1 MNVKVRVWHITNLR
15 MDAPV
20 TFGTK
25 GAFAAVADIVT
36 EAPMV
41 PAEAPRVLDEAYG
54 RSQHLYEKGWFDH
67 DGIMKLVDHNRVR
80 STSVGDVLEV
90 LIGDNATAGAIY
102 LVKGIGFERIDPLT
116 TIDWSVAHG
125 C

>member
-1 MNVKVRVWHITNLR
+1 MNIRVRVHHIANLR

-25 GAFAAVADIVT
+25 GAFVPVADVAT

-41 PAEAPRVLDEAYG
+41 PADAPRVLDEAYG
-54 RSQHLYEKGWFDH
+54 RSQHLYEKAWFAH
-67 DGIMKLVDHNRVR
+67 DGITKLVDHDRVR

-90 LIGDNATAGAIY
+90 LVGENATAGAIY

-116 TIDWSVAHG
+116 PIDWTSAHG
-125 C
+125 V